1 MNQHPITFFK
11 GGNPMKPVQSKKTMP
26 EKIETAAEVASIVLT
41 TVVSAIQLFKIFR
54 PKSETQGMPV

>member
-1 MNQHPITFFK
+1 
-11 GGNPMKPVQSKKTMP
+11 MKPVQSKKTMP